1 MLPHSFLAAGRSV
14 VDNSFQHAEIAEADR
29 LPEHLLCRED
39 GRDRASQRHP
49 GDVQTDEAASL
60 DAFADLN
67 VDGAGTLDWEVER
80 VMTETRKRWLLTGC
94 GLVRREFRLYRR
106 SSIWYKSYTNAFSL
120 RSAQEP
126 AIERKPAT
134 RHWI

>member
-14 VDNSFQHAEIAEADR
+14 VDNSFRHAEIAEADR
-29 LPEHLLCRED
+29 HPVHLLCRED

-67 VDGAGTLDWEVER
+67 VDGTGTLDWELER
-80 VMTETRKRWLLTGC
+80 AMTELRKRELLARAG
-94 GLVRREFRLYRR
+94 
-106 SSIWYKSYTNAFSL
+106 
-120 RSAQEP
+120 
-126 AIERKPAT
+126 
-134 RHWI
+134 